1 MPNKVIAE
9 NLILVSLFEV
19 LIVVVVVVALVI
31 FCRPPPKSLRSIK
44 LDSLTLVTD
53 LNPIL
58 EDRTHQRARGLLPM
72 VLA

>member
-31 FCRPPPKSLRSIK
+31 FVDHRPSHCVPSS
-44 LDSLTLVTD
+44 SAV
-53 LNPIL
+53 
-58 EDRTHQRARGLLPM
+58 
-72 VLA
+72 